1 MSEFL
6 QLASLSLSYRR
17 MLKAYSL
24 SQKQTGH
31 YITKKVAQEYPS
43 LFRFLLRCTPPHFD
57 LIGHALFTGYALCGI
72 LRTSKYLAFQCSY
85 LVCVF
90 SCRE

>member
-43 LFRFLLRCTPPHFD
+43 LFRFLLCCTPPHFD
-57 LIGHALFTGYALCGI
+57 LIGHALFTAHIQVFGI
-72 LRTSKYLAFQCSY
+72 SVFLFSL
-85 LVCVF
+85 CVF
-90 SCRE
+90 L